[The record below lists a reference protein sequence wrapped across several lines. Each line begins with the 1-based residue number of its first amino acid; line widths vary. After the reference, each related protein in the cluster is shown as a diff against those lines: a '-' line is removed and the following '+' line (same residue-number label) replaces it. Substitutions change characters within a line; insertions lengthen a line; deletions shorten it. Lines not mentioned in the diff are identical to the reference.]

1 MMYVLHIENAMKTM
15 VKDLKEFIFVNN
27 YKQISFTEKNSY
39 YSLSF
44 LGKVREIFSS
54 IFY

>member
-1 MMYVLHIENAMKTM
+1 MYVLHIENAMKTM

-27 YKQISFTEKNSY
+27 YKQIDFTENNSY
-39 YSLSF
+39 YYLVF